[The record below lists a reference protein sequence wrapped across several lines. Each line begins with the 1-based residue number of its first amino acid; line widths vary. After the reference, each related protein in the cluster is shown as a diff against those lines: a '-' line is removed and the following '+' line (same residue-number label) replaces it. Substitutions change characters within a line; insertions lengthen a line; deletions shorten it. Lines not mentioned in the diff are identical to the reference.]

1 MSMQKG
7 ITSLIS
13 SRRDGKL
20 ILQVIES
27 RAAGA
32 SDVPIGAR
40 TPGGRAKTGGDRTTR
55 ISTLSIIDL
64 AGSERHTSSKER
76 NAEGKHINQS

>member
-1 MSMQKG
+1 MK
-7 ITSLIS
+7 
-13 SRRDGKL
+13 
-20 ILQVIES
+20 VIES
-27 RAAGA
+27 RASHGESA
-32 SDVPIGAR
+32 PNTAR
-40 TPGGRAKTGGDRTTR
+40 TPGKIKASNDRMTR

>member
-1 MSMQKG
+1 M
-7 ITSLIS
+7 
-13 SRRDGKL
+13 
-20 ILQVIES
+20 
-27 RAAGA
+27 
-32 SDVPIGAR
+32 R
-40 TPGGRAKTGGDRTTR
+40 TPGGRLASGDKMTR

>member
-1 MSMQKG
+1 M
-7 ITSLIS
+7 I
-13 SRRDGKL
+13 
-20 ILQVIES
+20 QVIES
-27 RAAGA
+27 RASHGQE
-32 SDVPIGAR
+32 VPSGAR
-40 TPGGRAKTGGDRTTR
+40 TPGGKLKTGGDRTTR